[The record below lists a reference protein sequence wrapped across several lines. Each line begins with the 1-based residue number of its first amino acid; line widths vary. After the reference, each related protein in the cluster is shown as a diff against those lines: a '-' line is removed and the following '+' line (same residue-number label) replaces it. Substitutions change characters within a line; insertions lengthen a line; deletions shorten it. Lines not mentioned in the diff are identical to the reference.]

1 MSSAPLSVQT
11 VTSRLAQ
18 QRPDIEHALARDV
31 ATAVGPCAQL
41 TQLCPRQTALSPD
54 ARFRKGL
61 LQCALAKGFSDWQHQ
76 MCGASRLQQLQADP
90 GARAD
95 NQNRAWDANG
105 TTLRDYLHTADV
117 PYDDHLSRTI
127 LIGQKLLVV
136 EHLTINR
143 GLAYTPL
150 LFFCEPQLYRL
161 KNCDLKALVAELD
174 CTPWDPPLTCLLGSP
189 VARGL
194 ANPDTSGQPGLSAR
208 NTSGQL
214 PTTIDVVPL
223 RPARLD
229 APDLSLTQMSAAQF
243 LLSPFHYAF
252 CWEEGGYL
260 LTDPL
265 TETRMYLDSRPNPRW

>member
-1 MSSAPLSVQT
+1 MSRAPPSVQT
-11 VTSRLAQ
+11 VTARLAQ
-18 QRPDIEHALARDV
+18 QQPDIEHALARDV

-41 TQLCPRQTALSPD
+41 IQLCPRQTALSPD

-61 LQCALAKGFSDWQHQ
+61 LQCALAKGFSDWQQQ

-90 GARAD
+90 SARAD

-105 TTLRDYLHTADV
+105 TTLRDYLRTAGV

-161 KNCDLKALVAELD
+161 KNCDLKVLIAELD
-174 CTPWDPPLTCLLGSP
+174 CTPW
-189 VARGL
+189 V
-194 ANPDTSGQPGLSAR
+194 
-208 NTSGQL
+208 
-214 PTTIDVVPL
+214 
-223 RPARLD
+223 
-229 APDLSLTQMSAAQF
+229 
-243 LLSPFHYAF
+243 
-252 CWEEGGYL
+252 
-260 LTDPL
+260 
-265 TETRMYLDSRPNPRW
+265 

>member
-1 MSSAPLSVQT
+1 MSSAPPSVQT

-18 QRPDIEHALARDV
+18 QRPDIERALARDV
-31 ATAVGPCAQL
+31 ATAVRPCAQL
-41 TQLCPRQTALSPD
+41 TQLCPRQTALSPE

-61 LQCALAKGFSDWQHQ
+61 LQCALAKGFSDWQQQ

-90 GARAD
+90 SARAD

-105 TTLRDYLHTADV
+105 TTLRDYLHTANV
-117 PYDDHLSRTI
+117 PYDDHLSRTV

-150 LFFCEPQLYRL
+150 LFFCEPQYT
-161 KNCDLKALVAELD
+161 DLKTAISKLWSPSWTVFRGRYYELAKSQ
-174 CTPWDPPLTCLLGSP
+174 DPPLACLLGSP

-194 ANPDTSGQPGLSAR
+194 ANPDTSWQPGLSAR

-229 APDLSLTQMSAAQF
+229 APDLSLTQLSAAQF

-252 CWEEGGYL
+252 FWEEGGHL

-265 TETRMYLDSRPNPRW
+265 TETRM